1 MMTTIADLGVLLT
14 LASICYF
21 ILALWRVFRF
31 NTRPA
36 AAGGARPPV
45 TIMLPVYGAPDRL
58 YDCLRSCCDQDYP
71 EYQVIFGLHR
81 ADDPGRKV
89 IERVMREFPRVDM
102 ALVVDERRIGSNPKI
117 CNLANMY
124 LSAKH
129 DVIVMV
135 DSDVRVGSDF
145 LGIVV
150 PPLADPAIGAVTC
163 LYKGLPEANPASI
176 LGAMH
181 INEWIA
187 PSALVD
193 IGRRPMDMC
202 FGAVMAVT
210 RRSLASIGGL
220 EALAFAVAEDDVLG
234 QLLAEAGYRIR
245 LSPYV
250 VGTVV
255 AETGFTSLLDH
266 ELRWMRSVRAC
277 RPLDHALSVIVH
289 GLVPAAVL
297 WLAQPTDAA
306 LMLLAVLAGLRIGLH
321 GLVRLRLRAAYP
333 FSLSMVVWREALT
346 LLVWL
351 GSFLSWSMRWGDTT
365 LRAAAGRTMSN
376 TGHDPAKH
384 DSTGDAIESIPVV
397 RPVHYADAE

>member
-1 MMTTIADLGVLLT
+1 MMATIADLGVLLT

-45 TIMLPVYGAPDRL
+45 TIMLPVYGTPDRL

-102 ALVVDERRIGSNPKI
+102 ALVVDERRIGSNPKV

-124 LSAKH
+124 LSAKY
-129 DVIVMV
+129 DVIVMI
-135 DSDVRVGSDF
+135 DSDVRLGSDF

-163 LYKGLPEANPASI
+163 LYKGLPEANPASV

-234 QLLAEAGYRIR
+234 QLLAEAGYRIQ

-255 AETGFTSLLDH
+255 AETGFASLLGH

-289 GLVPAAVL
+289 GLFPAAVL
-297 WLAQPTDAA
+297 WLAHPTDAA

-321 GLVRLRLRAAYP
+321 GLVRVRLRAAYP
-333 FSLSMVVWREALT
+333 FSLPLLVWRESLT
-346 LLVWL
+346 FLVWL

-365 LRAAAGRTMSN
+365 LRANTGRTMST
-376 TGHDPAKH
+376 TGSHTATNASATDR
-384 DSTGDAIESIPVV
+384 IESMPGVH
-397 RPVHYADAE
+397 PVHYADAE